1 MLRNALSP
9 LALIALV
16 AMLAAPSIPSASA
29 GDYVPIF
36 EDGIVAS
43 VTVGDNVYIAIQSRK
58 TELEQKYM
66 AQATEQTLGA
76 TIAQAPAA
84 TSANEIVMY
93 GCYAAGQAAT
103 DLENKGFDTRSDVAS
118 SFAGA
123 SLKGKYKD

>member
-29 GDYVPIF
+29 GDYLPIF
-36 EDGIVAS
+36 EDQVVAS
-43 VTVGDNVYIAIQSRK
+43 VAVGDNVYIAIQSRK
-58 TELEQKYM
+58 TELEQKYN

-84 TSANEIVMY
+84 TSANEIVMH
-93 GCYAAGQAAT
+93 GCYAAGKAAT
-103 DLENKGFDTRSDVAS
+103 DLENKGYDTRDDVS
-118 SFAGA
+118 STFAGA
-123 SLKGKYKD
+123 SLDGEYTD